1 MRPNFEPTT
10 LAAVSPNP
18 IVRTP
23 AKTGSIWE
31 CSFVYTFS
39 PQGQELIQRGMEQPI
54 SRQNGVNASK
64 PESFSSEN
72 DANAL
77 RKGIAS
83 GGMLQ
88 TRISSKTVKIAKA
101 TPVAI
106 YRKLH

>member
-23 AKTGSIWE
+23 AKIESNRE
-31 CSFVYTFS
+31 LSFVYSFS
-39 PQGQELIQRGMEQPI
+39 PQGHKLIQRGMEQPI
-54 SRQNGVNASK
+54 SRQNGVKASK
-64 PESFSSEN
+64 PASFSSEN

-77 RKGIAS
+77 RKDIAK